1 MSGFT
6 NNSWL
11 SLLKAG
17 WDSSKQQT
25 RNTIAQ
31 ASDTAGELVMPESP
45 INSYMIWIDGV
56 GAWQLCIG
64 QSFSIGSPTFES
76 KSADIALLANIS
88 RKHAAL
94 HYDSDQWT
102 VTAEQ
107 STSVSGRMVTQPA
120 GIRSGDEV
128 CLAERV
134 RLGFRIPSV
143 LSSSAV
149 IDFESNHRPTRSVD
163 GIILMVDHCLMGPR
177 SDHHICCPDW
187 PDVVVLYHQSGQLR
201 CRSSFAMKVAGKTV
215 SNSAELHHGA
225 VVEAED
231 FRFRIEEIQ

>member
-17 WDSSKQQT
+17 WDSSEQRT
-25 RNTIAQ
+25 RNAIAE
-31 ASDTAGELVMPESP
+31 ASDTLRELVMPDSP

-64 QSFSIGSPTFES
+64 QSFSIGAPTFES

-88 RKHAAL
+88 RQHAAL
-94 HYDSDQWT
+94 HYESDQWR
-102 VTAEQ
+102 VTADQ
-107 STSVSGRMVTQPA
+107 PTSVSGRTVTQSA
-120 GIRSGDEV
+120 GIRSGDEL

-149 IDFESNHRPTRSVD
+149 IDFESNHRPTHTVD

-177 SDHHICCPDW
+177 RDNHICCPEW
-187 PDVVVLYHQSGQLR
+187 PDVVVLYHQDGQLR
-201 CRSSFAMKVAGKTV
+201 CRSSFAMKVNGKTV
-215 SNSAELHHGA
+215 SDSASLYHGA

-231 FRFRIEEIQ
+231 LRFRIEEIQ